1 MSQDTRQPSADP
13 QNTQKNGGQPRPQ
26 RVPWHRRIGRKV
38 QAIPL
43 STKLVTCIIVLL
55 TIGTIGI
62 SFSIRTLVGNYLLQ
76 KTDTQLVNQAQMI
89 FNSMDSLDSTT
100 SEDGR
105 SLVNTY
111 YVEVRDGEYKRTGAG
126 SVPMLREGVVS
137 EPSLPSD
144 GSIDGVTL
152 GEPFTTQAVVHVTT
166 SRVPD
171 HAIMQAAQS
180 PWRVVALPWSE
191 KTKTGQVKDSGVVF
205 IGLSLSDQID
215 TSNTLTRFCA
225 MVGIAV
231 VLIGAILGTIV
242 VQSTLAPLKRIEK
255 TAAKIAAGDLSQRV
269 PDLPEN
275 TEVGSLSMSLNTM
288 LTRIEESFHAQ
299 EETTEK
305 MKRFVSDAS
314 HELRTPLAAIHGYA
328 ELYKMQRDMPG
339 ALERADE
346 SIEHIEASSARMTVL
361 VEDLLSLARLDEG
374 RGIDITQQVKL
385 TSVVN
390 EAADDLHALD
400 PDRGITCGQVV
411 LQAGSD
417 MEHPSRLA
425 FQPGTMPDIT
435 LTGDASRLRQVV
447 TNIVGN
453 IHRYTPADSPVEVS
467 MGVLPA
473 SISPESLSRMPS
485 NEQSLHHFIE
495 AIEVGQSMQVG
506 MNYAIVRFSDHG
518 PGVPADARSKIF
530 ERFYTADPS
539 RARQKGGTG
548 LGMAIAQSVVK
559 AHHGFI
565 CASGSDGTGL
575 TLTVVLPVAPVEP
588 RPLAQTSDERKVD
601 KRGRRPKKQ

>member
-111 YVEVRDGEYKRTGAG
+111 YVEVRDSEYKRTGAG

-390 EAADDLHALD
+390 DAADDLHALD

-411 LQAGSD
+411 LQSGSD

-565 CASGSDGTGL
+565 CASGSDRTGL

>member
-26 RVPWHRRIGRKV
+26 RVPWHRLIGRKV

-111 YVEVRDGEYKRTGAG
+111 YVEVRDSEYKRTGAG

-390 EAADDLHALD
+390 DAADDLHALD

>member
-111 YVEVRDGEYKRTGAG
+111 YVEVRDSEYKRTGAG

-346 SIEHIEASSARMTVL
+346 SIEHIEASSARMTVF

-390 EAADDLHALD
+390 DAADDLHALD
-400 PDRGITCGQVV
+400 LDRGITCGQVV

-473 SISPESLSRMPS
+473 FISPESLSRMPS

-530 ERFYTADPS
+530 ERFYTADLS

-588 RPLAQTSDERKVD
+588 RPLTQTSDERKVD

>member
-111 YVEVRDGEYKRTGAG
+111 YVEVRDSEYKRTGAG

-390 EAADDLHALD
+390 DATDDLHALD

-485 NEQSLHHFIE
+485 NEQSLHHLIE

-588 RPLAQTSDERKVD
+588 RPLTQTSDERKVD

>member
-111 YVEVRDGEYKRTGAG
+111 YVEVRDSEYKGTGAG
-126 SVPMLREGVVS
+126 SVAMLREGVVS

-275 TEVGSLSMSLNTM
+275 TEVGSLSMSLNAM

-390 EAADDLHALD
+390 DAADDLHALD

-485 NEQSLHHFIE
+485 NEQSLHHLIE
-495 AIEVGQSMQVG
+495 GIEVGQSMQVG

>member
-111 YVEVRDGEYKRTGAG
+111 YVEVRDSEYKRTGAG

-137 EPSLPSD
+137 EPSLPFD

-390 EAADDLHALD
+390 DAADDLHALD

-447 TNIVGN
+447 TNIAGN

>member
-111 YVEVRDGEYKRTGAG
+111 YVEVRDSEYKRTGAG

-215 TSNTLTRFCA
+215 TSNTLARFCA

-390 EAADDLHALD
+390 DAADDLHALD

-588 RPLAQTSDERKVD
+588 RPLTQTSDERKVD

>member
-1 MSQDTRQPSADP
+1 MVPVPVRNMP
-13 QNTQKNGGQPRPQ
+13 NGGPEEQPKQSVPNRPSLWK
-26 RVPWHRRIGRKV
+26 RFGRKV
-38 QAIPL
+38 DAIPL

-55 TIGTIGI
+55 TVGTIGI

-76 KTDTQLVNQAQMI
+76 KTDTQLINQAQMI
-89 FNSMDSLDSTT
+89 FNSMDSLDTNT

-105 SLVNTY
+105 SLMNTY
-111 YVEVRDGEYKRTGAG
+111 YVEVRDSNYKSTGVG
-126 SVPMLREGVVS
+126 SVPMLMDGVVS
-137 EPSLPSD
+137 EPSLPAD
-144 GSIDGVTL
+144 GSLDGVTL
-152 GEPFTTQAVVHVTT
+152 GQPFTTKAVVHVTT
-166 SRVPD
+166 SRTAD
-171 HAIMQAAQS
+171 HSIMQAAQA

-191 KTKTGQVKDSGVVF
+191 TGKDGQVKNSGVVF

-215 TSNTLTRFCA
+215 TSDTLTRFCA

-231 VLIGAILGTIV
+231 VLIGAVIGTIV

-269 PDLPEN
+269 PERPEN
-275 TEVGSLSMSLNTM
+275 TEVGSLSVSLNAM

-374 RGIDITQQVKL
+374 RGIDMTQQVKL
-385 TSVVN
+385 TSVVQD
-390 EAADDLHALD
+390 AADDLHALD
-400 PDRGITCGQVV
+400 PERGITCGQVV
-411 LQAGSD
+411 LEAGTD
-417 MEHPSRLA
+417 MEHPAKLS
-425 FQPGTMPDIT
+425 FQPGQMPTVT

-453 IHRYTPADSPVEVS
+453 IHRYTPSDSPVEVS
-467 MGVLPA
+467 VGALPA

-485 NEQSLHHFIE
+485 NEQSLHHLVE

-506 MNYAIVRFSDHG
+506 MNYAIVRFADHG
-518 PGVPADARSKIF
+518 PGVPVEARSKIF

-565 CASGSDGTGL
+565 CASGSEGNGL
-575 TLTVVLPVAPVEP
+575 TLTVVLPIAPVEP
-588 RPLAQTSDERKVD
+588 KPVAPVQDEKKGRKTW
-601 KRGRRPKKQ
+601 K

>member
-111 YVEVRDGEYKRTGAG
+111 YVEVRDSEYKRTGAG

-242 VQSTLAPLKRIEK
+242 VQSTLAPLKRIER

-390 EAADDLHALD
+390 DAADDLHALD

-530 ERFYTADPS
+530 ERFYTADLS

-588 RPLAQTSDERKVD
+588 RPLTQTSDERKVD

>member
-111 YVEVRDGEYKRTGAG
+111 YVEVRDSEYKRTGAG

-275 TEVGSLSMSLNTM
+275 TEVGSLSMSLNAM

-390 EAADDLHALD
+390 DAADDLHALD

-485 NEQSLHHFIE
+485 NEQSLHHLIE

-588 RPLAQTSDERKVD
+588 RPLTQTSDERKVD

>member
-231 VLIGAILGTIV
+231 VLFGAILGTIV

-390 EAADDLHALD
+390 DAADDLHALD

>member
-111 YVEVRDGEYKRTGAG
+111 YVEVRDSEYRRTGAG

-275 TEVGSLSMSLNTM
+275 TEVGSLSMSLNAM

-390 EAADDLHALD
+390 DAADDLHALD

-485 NEQSLHHFIE
+485 NEQSLHHLIE

>member
-13 QNTQKNGGQPRPQ
+13 QNTPKNGGQPRPQ

-390 EAADDLHALD
+390 DAADDLHALD

-473 SISPESLSRMPS
+473 SISRNHCLACHPTSSRCITLSR
-485 NEQSLHHFIE
+485 
-495 AIEVGQSMQVG
+495 
-506 MNYAIVRFSDHG
+506 
-518 PGVPADARSKIF
+518 
-530 ERFYTADPS
+530 PS
-539 RARQKGGTG
+539 RWGNPCKSA
-548 LGMAIAQSVVK
+548 
-559 AHHGFI
+559 
-565 CASGSDGTGL
+565 
-575 TLTVVLPVAPVEP
+575 
-588 RPLAQTSDERKVD
+588 
-601 KRGRRPKKQ
+601 

>member
-26 RVPWHRRIGRKV
+26 RVPWHRRIGRRV

-390 EAADDLHALD
+390 DAADDLHALD

>member
-1 MSQDTRQPSADP
+1 MSQDIRQPSADP

-111 YVEVRDGEYKRTGAG
+111 YVEVRDSEYKRTGAG

-390 EAADDLHALD
+390 DAADDLHALD

-518 PGVPADARSKIF
+518 LGVPADARSKIF

>member
-111 YVEVRDGEYKRTGAG
+111 YVEVRDSEYKRTGAG

-288 LTRIEESFHAQ
+288 LTRIEESFHVQ

-390 EAADDLHALD
+390 DAADDLHALD

-588 RPLAQTSDERKVD
+588 RPLTQTSDERKVD

>member
-111 YVEVRDGEYKRTGAG
+111 YVEVRDSEYKRTGAG

-269 PDLPEN
+269 PDLSEN

-390 EAADDLHALD
+390 DAADDLHALD

-588 RPLAQTSDERKVD
+588 RPLTQTSDERKVD

>member
-43 STKLVTCIIVLL
+43 STKLVACIIVLL

-111 YVEVRDGEYKRTGAG
+111 YVEVRDSEYKRTGAG

-390 EAADDLHALD
+390 DAADDLHALD

-467 MGVLPA
+467 MGVFPA

>member
-111 YVEVRDGEYKRTGAG
+111 YVEVRDSEYKRTGAG

-275 TEVGSLSMSLNTM
+275 TEVGSLSMSLNAM

-390 EAADDLHALD
+390 DAADDLHALD
-400 PDRGITCGQVV
+400 PDRDITCGQVV

-485 NEQSLHHFIE
+485 NEQSLHHLIE

>member
-111 YVEVRDGEYKRTGAG
+111 YVEVRDSEYKRTGAG

-390 EAADDLHALD
+390 DAADDLHALD

-518 PGVPADARSKIF
+518 PADARSKIF

-588 RPLAQTSDERKVD
+588 RPLTQTSDERKVD

>member
-76 KTDTQLVNQAQMI
+76 KTATQLVNQAQMI

-111 YVEVRDGEYKRTGAG
+111 YVEVRDSEYKRTGAG

-390 EAADDLHALD
+390 DAADDLHALD

-588 RPLAQTSDERKVD
+588 RPLTQTSDERKVD

>member
-111 YVEVRDGEYKRTGAG
+111 YVEVRDSEYKRTGAG

-390 EAADDLHALD
+390 DAANDLHALD

-588 RPLAQTSDERKVD
+588 RPLTQTSDERKVD

>member
-1 MSQDTRQPSADP
+1 MSQDTRQPSAAP
-13 QNTQKNGGQPRPQ
+13 QTTQKTGGQPRPQ

-111 YVEVRDGEYKRTGAG
+111 YVEVRDSEYKRTGAG

-390 EAADDLHALD
+390 DAADDLHALD

-588 RPLAQTSDERKVD
+588 RPLTQTSDERKVD

>member
-26 RVPWHRRIGRKV
+26 RVPWHRRIGRRV

-62 SFSIRTLVGNYLLQ
+62 SFSIPTLVGNYLLQ

-111 YVEVRDGEYKRTGAG
+111 YVEVRDSEYKRTGAG

-390 EAADDLHALD
+390 DAADDLHALD

-473 SISPESLSRMPS
+473 SISPELLSRMPS

-518 PGVPADARSKIF
+518 PGVPADAHSKIF
-530 ERFYTADPS
+530 ERFYMADPS

>member
-111 YVEVRDGEYKRTGAG
+111 YVEVRDSEYKRTGAG

-314 HELRTPLAAIHGYA
+314 HELRTPLAVIHGYA

-390 EAADDLHALD
+390 DAADDLHALD

-588 RPLAQTSDERKVD
+588 RPLTQTSDERKVD

>member
-89 FNSMDSLDSTT
+89 FNSMDSLESTT

-111 YVEVRDGEYKRTGAG
+111 YVEVRDSEYKRTGAG

-390 EAADDLHALD
+390 DAADDLHALD

>member
-62 SFSIRTLVGNYLLQ
+62 SVSIRTLVGNYLLQ

-111 YVEVRDGEYKRTGAG
+111 YVEVRDSEYKRTGAG

-390 EAADDLHALD
+390 DAADDLHALD

>member
-111 YVEVRDGEYKRTGAG
+111 YVEVRDSEYKRTGAG
-126 SVPMLREGVVS
+126 SVPMLREGVAS

-390 EAADDLHALD
+390 DAADDLHALD

>member
-111 YVEVRDGEYKRTGAG
+111 YVEVRDSEYKRTGAG

-390 EAADDLHALD
+390 DAADDLHALD

-518 PGVPADARSKIF
+518 LGVPADARSKIF

-548 LGMAIAQSVVK
+548 LGMAIAQSVIK

>member
-111 YVEVRDGEYKRTGAG
+111 YVEVRDGEYKCTGAG

-390 EAADDLHALD
+390 DAADDLHALD

>member
-1 MSQDTRQPSADP
+1 MSQDTRQSSADP

-111 YVEVRDGEYKRTGAG
+111 YVEVRDSEYKRTGSG

-390 EAADDLHALD
+390 DAADDLHALD

-417 MEHPSRLA
+417 MEHPSRLT

-588 RPLAQTSDERKVD
+588 RPLTQTSDERKVD

>member
-111 YVEVRDGEYKRTGAG
+111 YVEVRDSEYKRTGAG

-390 EAADDLHALD
+390 DAADDLHALD

-530 ERFYTADPS
+530 ERFYTADLS

>member
-1 MSQDTRQPSADP
+1 
-13 QNTQKNGGQPRPQ
+13 
-26 RVPWHRRIGRKV
+26 VPWHRRIGRKV

-111 YVEVRDGEYKRTGAG
+111 YVEVRDSEYKRTGAG

-390 EAADDLHALD
+390 DAADDLHALD

>member
-111 YVEVRDGEYKRTGAG
+111 YVEVRDSGYKRTGAG

-390 EAADDLHALD
+390 DAADDLHALD

>member
-13 QNTQKNGGQPRPQ
+13 QNTQKDGGQPRPQ

-111 YVEVRDGEYKRTGAG
+111 YVEVRDSEYKRTGAG

-390 EAADDLHALD
+390 DAADDLHALD